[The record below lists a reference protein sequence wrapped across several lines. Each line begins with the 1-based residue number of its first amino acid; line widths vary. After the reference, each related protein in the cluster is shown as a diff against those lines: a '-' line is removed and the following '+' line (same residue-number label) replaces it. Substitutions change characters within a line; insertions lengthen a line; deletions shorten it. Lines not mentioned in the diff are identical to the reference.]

1 MLILG
6 IESSCD
12 ETSVAI
18 VRDGREVLA
27 NIVLSQADVHAK
39 YGGVVPEIASRA
51 HTEAIYS
58 LCEEAVKELP
68 PSLRD
73 TPLKE
78 GGRETAINAIAA
90 TYAPGLIGAL
100 LVGLNFGKALAYKLN
115 LPFIPVNHI
124 KGHVAAAY
132 LEDRDD
138 ANPRHCVTPPFKR
151 GLEPPFL
158 AFIASGGHT
167 SIMELNNYTDFKLL
181 GMTRDDAVGEAFD
194 KTARAMGFD
203 YPGGAEIEKC
213 AGFGDKNSVKIP
225 LAKVEGSELD
235 FSFSGVKTHII
246 NYINTIKQKN
256 GELTETDKNN
266 IAASFTENVIL
277 SVTSRIKRAIE
288 ITGHKTLV
296 CAGGVMA
303 NGHIKD
309 ALKNLCDDLKIEL
322 YVPEKKYCGDNAA
335 MIAAQG
341 FYEFKAG
348 NTAGLNQNAFAS
360 VDWAIG

>member
-18 VRDGREVLA
+18 VRDGREVLS
-27 NIVLSQADVHAK
+27 NIILTQVDIHAK

-58 LCEEAVKELP
+58 LCEEA
-68 PSLRD
+68 LRAGASPAPTID
-73 TPLKE
+73 
-78 GGRETAINAIAA
+78 AVAA

-132 LEDRDD
+132 IDREE
-138 ANPRHCVTPPFKR
+138 
-151 GLEPPFL
+151 LQPPFL

-167 SIMELNNYTDFKLL
+167 SIMELKNYAEFKLL
-181 GMTRDDAVGEAFD
+181 GMTRDDAIGEAFD

-203 YPGGAEIEKC
+203 YPGGAQIEKC
-213 AGFGDKNSVKIP
+213 AKFGDKTSVKIP

-235 FSFSGVKTHII
+235 FSFSGIKTHII
-246 NYINTIKQKN
+246 NYINTLKQKN
-256 GELTETDKNN
+256 GELTETDINN
-266 IAASFTENVIL
+266 ISASFTENVIQ

-303 NGHIKD
+303 NGHIKE
-309 ALKNLCDDLKIEL
+309 ALKNLCAEL
-322 YVPEKKYCGDNAA
+322 NIKLYIPDKKYCGDNAA

-348 NTAGLNQNAFAS
+348 NTAQLNQNAFAS
-360 VDWAIG
+360 VDWD

>member
-1 MLILG
+1 L
-6 IESSCD
+6 S
-12 ETSVAI
+12 
-18 VRDGREVLA
+18 
-27 NIVLSQADVHAK
+27 NIILSQADIHAK

-58 LCEEAVKELP
+58 LCEKAVKSANIENI
-68 PSLRD
+68 D
-73 TPLKE
+73 
-78 GGRETAINAIAA
+78 AVAA

-115 LPFIPVNHI
+115 VPFIPVNHI

-132 LEDRDD
+132 LEE
-138 ANPRHCVTPPFKR
+138 NESPRPT
-151 GLEPPFL
+151 PPFL

-167 SIMELNNYTDFKLL
+167 SIIEINSYVDFKLL
-181 GMTRDDAVGEAFD
+181 GMTRDDAIGEAFD

-213 AGFGDKNSVKIP
+213 ARLGDKTGVKIP
-225 LAKVEGSELD
+225 LAKVEGYELD
-235 FSFSGVKTHII
+235 FSFSGVKTHIV
-246 NYINTIKQKN
+246 NYINTLKQKN
-256 GELTETDKNN
+256 GGLTDIDKYN

-277 SVTSRIKRAIE
+277 SAASRIKRAIE

-309 ALKNLCDDLKIEL
+309 ALRNLCGGLNVKL
-322 YVPEKKYCGDNAA
+322 YVPDKKYCGDNAA

-341 FYEFKAG
+341 FYEFSAD
-348 NTAGLNQNAFAS
+348 NIAGLNQNAFAS
-360 VDWAIG
+360 VEWD

>member
-18 VRDGREVLA
+18 VRDGREVLS
-27 NIVLSQADVHAK
+27 NIILSQAEIHAK

-58 LCEEAVKELP
+58 LCEEAIKSVGANSVRPQPKK
-68 PSLRD
+68 SD
-73 TPLKE
+73 DIKF
-78 GGRETAINAIAA
+78 GGRTPFAPTIDAIAA

-124 KGHVAAAY
+124 KAHVAAAY
-132 LEDRDD
+132 LCYEE
-138 ANPRHCVTPPFKR
+138 
-151 GLEPPFL
+151 LEPPFL

-167 SIMELNNYTDFKLL
+167 SIMELKNYVDFRLL

-203 YPGGAEIEKC
+203 YPGGAQIEKC
-213 AGFGDKNSVKIP
+213 ACLGDKNSVKIP

-266 IAASFTENVIL
+266 IAASFTQNVIQ
-277 SVTSRIKRAIE
+277 SITSRIKRAIE

-309 ALKNLCDDLKIEL
+309 ALKNLCEDLNIKL
-322 YVPEKKYCGDNAA
+322 YIPDKKYCGDNAA
-335 MIAAQG
+335 MVAAQG
-341 FYEFKAG
+341 FYEFEAG
-348 NTAGLNQNAFAS
+348 NTARLNQNAFAS
-360 VDWAIG
+360 VNWA